1 MSLLAD
7 YAFTPDIFDTDSYS
21 NEDVCR
27 AYLDLIREPM
37 LTEGLV
43 RDLRKG
49 EWRHLLEDK
58 DRSWHPRS
66 KEIIRKLSDQSRLI
80 EFEPALPDRPADD
93 QSWCAEALGTHQT
106 IPFKAGVIATKSV
119 KDAYPKERL
128 VARIDR
134 LSSAPWWAT
143 RSPSVTLSRTIED
156 YKDNLD
162 LILRH
167 SNSLLFIDPYLDP
180 TKRRYRDFRE
190 LLVRAGNR
198 VPAPLIEIHRV
209 RYEGSGPNRK
219 IFNETQ
225 LRDNFRHGLE
235 SHLRSSELEVTV
247 FVWDDFHDRYLIS
260 NLIGIL
266 LPNGFDTARDSHTR
280 WTRLGRSDRDSV
292 QREFD
297 EASNQHKLHNR
308 FTIP

>member
-7 YAFTPDIFDTDSYS
+7 YALTPDIFDVDSYS

-49 EWRHLLEDK
+49 EWRHLFEDK

-80 EFEPALPDRPADD
+80 EFEPVLPNQPADD

-134 LSSAPWWAT
+134 LSSTQWWAS

-156 YKDNLD
+156 YKNNLD
-162 LILRH
+162 SILRY

-180 TKRRYRDFRE
+180 TKPRYRDFHE
-190 LLVRAGNR
+190 LLVHAGNR

-209 RYEGSGPNRK
+209 CYEGSGPNRA
-219 IFNETQ
+219 ILEVAQ
-225 LRDNFRHGLE
+225 LEANFRHGLE
-235 SHLRSSELEVTV
+235 SHLRSSELEATV

-260 NLIGIL
+260 NLIGIS
-266 LPNGFDTARDSHTR
+266 LPNGFDTARNSHTR
-280 WTRLGRSDRDSV
+280 WARLGRSDRDSV

-297 EASNQHKLHNR
+297 EASNQHRLHDR

>member
-7 YAFTPDIFDTDSYS
+7 YALTPDIFDTDSYS

-49 EWRHLLEDK
+49 EWRPLFEDK

-80 EFEPALPDRPADD
+80 EFEPVLPSRPAND
-93 QSWCAEALGTHQT
+93 QSWCAEALGTHRT
-106 IPFKAGVIATKSV
+106 IPFKAGIIVTKSV
-119 KDAYPKERL
+119 KDAYPKEPL

-134 LSSAPWWAT
+134 LGSASWWES
-143 RSPSVTLSRTIED
+143 RSPSVTLSRTTGD

-180 TKRRYRDFRE
+180 TKRRYQDFHE
-190 LLVRAGNR
+190 LLVHTGNR
-198 VPAPLIEIHRV
+198 SPSPLIEIHRV
-209 RYEGSGPNRK
+209 CYEGSGPNRE
-219 IFNETQ
+219 ILDVTQ
-225 LRDNFRHGLE
+225 LEASFRHGLE
-235 SHLRSSELEVTV
+235 SHLRSSNLEVTV
-247 FVWDDFHDRYLIS
+247 FIWDDFHDRYLIS
-260 NLIGIL
+260 NLIGIS
-266 LPNGFDTARDSHTR
+266 LPNGFDTAQNSRTR

-297 EASNQHKLHNR
+297 KASNQHKLHDQ